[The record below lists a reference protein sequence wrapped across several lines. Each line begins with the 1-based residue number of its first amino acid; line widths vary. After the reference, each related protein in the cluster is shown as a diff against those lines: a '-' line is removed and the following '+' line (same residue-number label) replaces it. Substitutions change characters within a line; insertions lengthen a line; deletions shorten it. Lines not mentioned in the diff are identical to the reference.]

1 MALSLACVMITIFFL
16 LANLRMCLLCGVCVI
31 FTIINVGGFM
41 YFWGLT
47 INMVS
52 CIDIVLAIGLCVDYA
67 SHIGK
72 EIKINLIMIDRL
84 KSY

>member
-1 MALSLACVMITIFFL
+1 
-16 LANLRMCLLCGVCVI
+16 
-31 FTIINVGGFM
+31 M

-72 EIKINLIMIDRL
+72 EIKIKWRIL
-84 KSY
+84 KAHEKLTRWSNHNSYFSLRTRIHDMCWKQK